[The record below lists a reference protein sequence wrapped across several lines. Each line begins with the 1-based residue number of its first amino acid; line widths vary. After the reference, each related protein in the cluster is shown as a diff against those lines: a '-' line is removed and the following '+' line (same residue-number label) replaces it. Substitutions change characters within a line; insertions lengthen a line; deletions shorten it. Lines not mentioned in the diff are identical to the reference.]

1 MAVNQKYLMPL
12 LFFMD
17 NQHLLQSGVGEN
29 VCKCDDCTH
38 ENVSIL
44 APDEND
50 QRIALS
56 KKGVEIFDWVPGD
69 KSLLGRNEWLT
80 GGRAPKYESP

>member
-1 MAVNQKYLMPL
+1 MGDHLVIVLLPLVRHIYPKWDTKMAVNQEYLMQL

-56 KKGVEIFDWVPGD
+56 KKGVEIFD
-69 KSLLGRNEWLT
+69 
-80 GGRAPKYESP
+80 

>member
-1 MAVNQKYLMPL
+1 MGDHLVILLLPLVRHIYPKWDTKMAVNQKYLMPL

-17 NQHLLQSGVGEN
+17 NQHHLQSGVGEN

-56 KKGVEIFDWVPGD
+56 KKGVEIFD
-69 KSLLGRNEWLT
+69 
-80 GGRAPKYESP
+80 

>member
-1 MAVNQKYLMPL
+1 MGDHLVIVLLPLVRHIYPKWDTKMAVNLKYLMPL

-56 KKGVEIFDWVPGD
+56 KKGVEIFD
-69 KSLLGRNEWLT
+69 
-80 GGRAPKYESP
+80 

>member
-1 MAVNQKYLMPL
+1 MGDHLVILLLPLVRHIYPKWDTKMAVNQKYLMPL

-29 VCKCDDCTH
+29 FCKCDDCTH

-56 KKGVEIFDWVPGD
+56 KKGVEIFD
-69 KSLLGRNEWLT
+69 
-80 GGRAPKYESP
+80 